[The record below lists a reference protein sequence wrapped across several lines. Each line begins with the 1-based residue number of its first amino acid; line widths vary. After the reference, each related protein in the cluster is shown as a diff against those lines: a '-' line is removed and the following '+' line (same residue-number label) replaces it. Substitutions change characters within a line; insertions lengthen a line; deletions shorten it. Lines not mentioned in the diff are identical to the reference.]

1 MENKDGLIYA
11 YLLDKKGGAK
21 KISLQEYE
29 NRKADDIIW
38 LHFDYTNENSV
49 NWLENNSG
57 LDEIVTTA
65 LLTPETRPRT
75 VFLDDSI
82 LIALRGINFNVNAQP
97 EDMVSL
103 RVFINENQII
113 TTKKRDMLSVAEI
126 AQELELKKGVK
137 NSSEFLITLVDKIT
151 SKMQETIDELEE
163 SSLDLE
169 ENVLSDESASI
180 KTKISSFRKEL
191 LSLKRYLYPQ
201 KDALNKLVF
210 NSISWLTDY
219 DKIKLKEVTDHLIR
233 YIEEIETLK
242 DKLSLIQEEFTN
254 KISEQM
260 NQRVYILSIVSAIF
274 LPLGFFTGLFGINIG
289 GMPGVENKDAFN
301 LFLVALVVLLV
312 VQLFIFK
319 KKKWI

>member
-301 LFLVALVVLLV
+301 LFLVSLVVLLV

>member
-1 MENKDGLIYA
+1 MENIDGLIYA

-260 NQRVYILSIVSAIF
+260 NQRVLYLINCFSNF
-274 LPLGFFTGLFGINIG
+274 LTTWFFHRFIW
-289 GMPGVENKDAFN
+289 NKHRWNARSRE
-301 LFLVALVVLLV
+301 
-312 VQLFIFK
+312 
-319 KKKWI
+319 

>member
-1 MENKDGLIYA
+1 MENIDGLIYA